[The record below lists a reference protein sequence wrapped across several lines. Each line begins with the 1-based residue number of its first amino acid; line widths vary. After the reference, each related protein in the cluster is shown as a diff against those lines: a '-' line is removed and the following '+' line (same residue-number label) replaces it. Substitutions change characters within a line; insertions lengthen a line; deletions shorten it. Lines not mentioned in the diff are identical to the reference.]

1 MAKGQLRMPFN
12 SMKAYHG
19 TSSSS
24 YIPSVTFSPYPMYV
38 YCENYYGYGE
48 VDGYADYYNAEP
60 FYQMFEQFSPVSL
73 NTGANI
79 DDLYNSLTKMT
90 SFNVIHDCITV
101 PFATSQSEGDVHHG
115 HQFMMYGVE
124 SGAADCQD
132 VRDLMFFVPDYRMMN
147 WDDRDGGLVYYTN
160 YNQNHAP
167 TMGLYVII
175 QDTVQAVTRADDY
188 FKLKLTWDSNMD
200 EFLPGE
206 QQEYQLYQVF
216 TDEFGVS
223 KWVPVYKR
231 NEQGQYWNPTTQAWQ
246 ADTTGAEPVVLTL
259 NPNDSKTYSEV
270 YELRGNSSRE
280 VTYAIRGRD
289 TGHFL
294 SLQMSNEQSYVIPG
308 KDPAEMVLMSS
319 ATIYSRYEA
328 QNENNCYSNKIQMK
342 AAPRTIKASYL
353 PTGSTMTLNRSYAKV
368 ENGATVTVT
377 EPIATLTINTSTKKF
392 TVSGS
397 VLNDVES
404 LFPKGTQDGK
414 TAGYHANN
422 FTNNQISYTTQTI
435 SGTEYINFNL
445 AIWDN
450 FVVNVSKN
458 EHPGLYTYQLRFN
471 TAESFVGLNGSTN
484 EAYSQPIRVYVYKT
498 DSKVN
503 SYTQTQVDDDATGAL
518 EVSKDIEFS
527 AQVMLS
533 SKGEILRYDAYRWK
547 DGVNRSIVIDGGDT
561 DEDEEDA
568 DPDGIAGNQGDSY
581 SITMNA
587 IGTSDYYVGDA
598 VAVSTTNP
606 QNWAKFVDYY
616 PKTQPEAQA
625 FVYAPVVELF
635 TKGYQEGSTDKQ
647 RGDYN
652 TYGGPLKVGTTG
664 KLHVQ
669 VVTPEAEY
677 NPLMSS
683 YSWKDEN
690 QNKYAYYN
698 IKLKMDIKK
707 VPQGYEFYKI
717 RAWRILDEGLQGE
730 EYDELKDTQSPNC
743 RVGEKVLFEDITYPD
758 CSASDQYGGNL
769 GQDDKSVT
777 VVGADGQ
784 SHTYTSYTG
793 TFGARKLRTVEGEQ
807 GVIDELPV
815 TFVVRIY
822 YTKSENLTNSQSVIG
837 SKADGDVVTNPD
849 AEFYAVDYTFTE
861 IFTSEEDVPTAIQSI
876 DASEVV
882 SRKYYNVAGIE
893 SDTPFKGVNIVVTR
907 YSDGS
912 TTTTKILK

>member
-1 MAKGQLRMPFN
+1 
-12 SMKAYHG
+12 
-19 TSSSS
+19 
-24 YIPSVTFSPYPMYV
+24 
-38 YCENYYGYGE
+38 
-48 VDGYADYYNAEP
+48 
-60 FYQMFEQFSPVSL
+60 
-73 NTGANI
+73 
-79 DDLYNSLTKMT
+79 
-90 SFNVIHDCITV
+90 
-101 PFATSQSEGDVHHG
+101 
-115 HQFMMYGVE
+115 
-124 SGAADCQD
+124 
-132 VRDLMFFVPDYRMMN
+132 
-147 WDDRDGGLVYYTN
+147 
-160 YNQNHAP
+160 
-167 TMGLYVII
+167 
-175 QDTVQAVTRADDY
+175 
-188 FKLKLTWDSNMD
+188 
-200 EFLPGE
+200 
-206 QQEYQLYQVF
+206 
-216 TDEFGVS
+216 
-223 KWVPVYKR
+223 
-231 NEQGQYWNPTTQAWQ
+231 
-246 ADTTGAEPVVLTL
+246 
-259 NPNDSKTYSEV
+259 
-270 YELRGNSSRE
+270 
-280 VTYAIRGRD
+280 
-289 TGHFL
+289 
-294 SLQMSNEQSYVIPG
+294 
-308 KDPAEMVLMSS
+308 
-319 ATIYSRYEA
+319 
-328 QNENNCYSNKIQMK
+328 MK

-471 TAESFVGLNGSTN
+471 TAENFVGLNGSTN

-533 SKGEILRYDAYRWK
+533 SKGEILRYDAYRWNA
-547 DGVNRSIVIDGGDT
+547 GAPRSIVLEGGDT

-616 PKTQPEAQA
+616 PKTQPEAKA

-635 TKGYQEGSTDKQ
+635 TPGYQEGSTDKQ

-652 TYGGPLKVGTTG
+652 TYGGPLKVGATG

-769 GQDDKSVT
+769 GQDDKSVP

-784 SHTYTSYTG
+784 WHTYTSYTG
-793 TFGARKLRTVEGEQ
+793 TFGARKLRTEGANEQ

-822 YTKSENLTNSQSVIG
+822 YTKAENLTNSQSVIG
-837 SKADGDVVTNPD
+837 SKADGVM
-849 AEFYAVDYTFTE
+849 
-861 IFTSEEDVPTAIQSI
+861 
-876 DASEVV
+876 
-882 SRKYYNVAGIE
+882 R
-893 SDTPFKGVNIVVTR
+893 
-907 YSDGS
+907 
-912 TTTTKILK
+912 